1 MKWNKSLEELESKL
15 ELAKEGICEFED
27 KFIVITQSE
36 KQKNI
41 EKQLSASVTYDIIR
55 SSQYT

>member
-1 MKWNKSLEELESKL
+1 MKQVIRRAWKQTGVSRR
-15 ELAKEGICEFED
+15 GICEFED

-41 EKQLSASVTYDIIR
+41 EKQLSASVTYEIIQ